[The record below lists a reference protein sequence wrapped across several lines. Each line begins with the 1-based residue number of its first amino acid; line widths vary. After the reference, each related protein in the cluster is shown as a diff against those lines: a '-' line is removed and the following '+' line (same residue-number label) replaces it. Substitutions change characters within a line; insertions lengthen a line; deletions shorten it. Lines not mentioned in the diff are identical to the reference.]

1 MSNRS
6 FVFEDYTW
14 SHTPFPYTIY
24 DFALRPKRI
33 PLNAFISGPTAGGP
47 MPSSTHLNSPRAISA
62 EWWETV
68 CPERKRHIVSSKDA
82 PSDVEGDV
90 LIDWWVRRLER
101 VKEGCVEIDSSSRDV
116 FDKLY
121 VSLDCVKWTIQTHLT
136 PLVASSAPPG
146 FCPSGRPSPPP
157 PS

>member
-1 MSNRS
+1 MCPLKLIDALYRILMSYLAYMSNRS

-14 SHTPFPYTIY
+14 SHTPFPYTVY

-47 MPSSTHLNSPRAISA
+47 MPSSHSNAPRAISA
-62 EWWETV
+62 EWWESV
-68 CPERKRHIVSSKDA
+68 CPPRKRHVVSSKDA

-121 VSLDCVKWTIQTHLT
+121 V
-136 PLVASSAPPG
+136 
-146 FCPSGRPSPPP
+146 PSIILNTLPKPIGLPS
-157 PS
+157 